1 MNLNYK
7 HLGMYLLAGI
17 ASGLLCRMIYTVHDV
32 WQYVGP
38 SLVLGA
44 MITLAGRYISG
55 ITPRNP
61 WLNPLVLI
69 LASGVGWFLAF
80 QHGVTGGF
88 YIGVIEAGIFGGFFV
103 GIGLV
108 VAWRLNSIW
117 MVIVL
122 TTLAGG
128 LGGLVLVLP
137 ELFGFDDFFPLFITW
152 QAILLLGIGIAIQ
165 IDSRKSSIEK

>member
-17 ASGLLCRMIYTVHDV
+17 ASGLASELIYANA
-32 WQYVGP
+32 WQAIVLYSSP
-38 SLVLGA
+38 LVLGA

-69 LASGVGWFLAF
+69 LACGVGWFLAF
-80 QHGVTGGF
+80 LHGVNDGF
-88 YIGVIEAGIFGGFFV
+88 YIWPVESGVTGGFFV

-108 VAWRLNSIW
+108 VAWRLKRIW
-117 MVIVL
+117 MIIML

-128 LGGLVLVLP
+128 LGGLVFTLV
-137 ELFGFDDFFPLFITW
+137 GFQLLFISW
-152 QAILLLGIGIAIQ
+152 QGILLLSIGIAIQ